1 MSDPGQ
7 IALQHLVQ
15 QTQSLLDGDQS
26 RTWKFKP
33 IPFRQFAVEH
43 ARVRLTDRQ
52 MADAIRL
59 LGEDPERTFENG
71 SPYTTFVLIA
81 SKGSGKDFL
90 AMVIMM
96 YCFYLLLCM
105 QSPRD
110 YFGMP
115 ITESIDMLIIS
126 YTEEQAR
133 DITFGKFRQLL
144 LHWAWLRQNFDVIVG
159 EKYVTKKR
167 GLPVILILTDKVT
180 APTPNVQIKAE
191 HSMNEGFEGYNPLF
205 WAMSEASAFVTRH
218 RARNGAKVYNTLRTS
233 ASSRYGNRWKGMA
246 YSFLRDDALTDFTW
260 LLYEE
265 AERSPEMCRDL
276 ALAWEFKP
284 REKFSRETFDFSCEV
299 EVRDGD
305 GYRVETR
312 TYKVPVVPYQD
323 EALTIPDF
331 FKKSALCIIPRTGER
346 AASTELILGAIHS
359 FKPLVEFGNRTEA
372 TDDGDLKIVCDLV
385 GLEENKARFV
395 WDYLITVDLGEK
407 ESASAIAIQHRE
419 QEKGYVLDA
428 VIAWTPI
435 ERKPPEQPV
444 AIPVNMEDVFKKLLI
459 LAKALNNA
467 TVGFDQWQSVLY
479 AAQLASE
486 GIKTEE
492 YHKSRGRNY
501 RIFRTAMSARM
512 AWLVNDA
519 ELLRQWNALVL
530 DKDDVQLNE
539 RISRRKD
546 LVDAVVGGY
555 MILMKDFKTA
565 PMGIPGGMT
574 VSNNLIQQGGLLIPE
589 AP

>member
-1 MSDPGQ
+1 MNLPNQ
-7 IALQHLVQ
+7 IALQQIVQ
-15 QTQSLLDGDQS
+15 HTQSILDGDQS
-26 RTWKFKP
+26 QVWKFKP
-33 IPFRQFAVEH
+33 MPFRQFSVEH
-43 ARVRLTDRQ
+43 ARVHLTDRQ
-52 MADAIRL
+52 MTDALQL

-105 QSPRD
+105 QNPRN
-110 YFGMP
+110 YFDMP

-144 LHWAWLRQNFDVIVG
+144 LHWTWLRQNFDVVVG
-159 EKYVTKKR
+159 EKYLTKKR
-167 GLPVILILTDKVT
+167 GLPIVLILTDKVT

-205 WAMSEASAFVTRH
+205 WAMSESSAFVSRH
-218 RARNGAKVYNTLRTS
+218 KARNGDRVYDTLRTS
-233 ASSRYGNRWKGMA
+233 ASSRYGNRWKGMV

-260 LLYEE
+260 KLYEE
-265 AERSPEMCRDL
+265 SEGSAEMFRDL

-284 REKFSRETFDFSCEV
+284 RSKFSAQTFEFSCEV
-299 EVRDGD
+299 EVKDGD
-305 GYRVETR
+305 GYRVEQR
-312 TYKVPVVPYQD
+312 TYRVPVVPYQD

-331 FKKSALCIIPRTGER
+331 FKKSALCIIPRIGER
-346 AASTELILGAIHS
+346 AASTDLILSAVHP
-359 FKPLVEFGNRTEA
+359 FKPLIGFTNRAEE
-372 TDDGDLKIVCDLV
+372 TDDGDLKILCDLL
-385 GLEENKARFV
+385 GLEENKSRFV

-407 ESASAIAIQHRE
+407 ESASAIAVQHRE
-419 QEKGYVLDA
+419 PDKGYVLDA
-428 VIAWTPI
+428 VISWTPLP
-435 ERKPPEQPV
+435 RKPPDQMV
-444 AIPVNMEDVFKKLLI
+444 AITVNMEDVFKKLLV

-467 TVGFDQWQSVLY
+467 RVGFDQWQSVLY

-501 RIFRTAMSARM
+501 RIFRTAMSAKM

-530 DKDDVQLNE
+530 DKDDVKLNE

-555 MILMKDFKTA
+555 MILMKDFKVSA
-565 PMGIPGGMT
+565 MGVAGGTT
-574 VSNNLIQQGGLLIPE
+574 VSSNLIEQGGILIPD
-589 AP
+589 AS